1 LLVCEKKSL
10 TTAIRIIQEDN
21 SQQNNNNCIEKQESP
36 WVKVGD
42 KQLKKKKKKSK
53 HREAKK
59 SPQHTAAESEENLSQ
74 ISEET
79 QTVQSNDVLNDQTR
93 DKQKKDDPVGTK
105 TYKST
110 TSTVSVVGESMI
122 KHINGYKMSKENT
135 KVQVSSFAG
144 VLRRIWQII
153 SSLLSEI
160 RQISLSYT

>member
-1 LLVCEKKSL
+1 VLACNTGTCLKEKVQLRNNLESANAKIKDLEAKIELLVCEKKSL

-36 WVKVGD
+36 WVKVGV

-122 KHINGYKMSKENT
+122 KHING
-135 KVQVSSFAG
+135 
-144 VLRRIWQII
+144 
-153 SSLLSEI
+153 
-160 RQISLSYT
+160 